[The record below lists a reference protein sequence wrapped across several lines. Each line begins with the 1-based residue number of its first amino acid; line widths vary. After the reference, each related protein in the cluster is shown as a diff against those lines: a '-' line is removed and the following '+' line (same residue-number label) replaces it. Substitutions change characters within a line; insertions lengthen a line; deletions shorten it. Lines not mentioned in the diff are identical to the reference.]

1 MRHALAAIAFLALL
15 LPIAQ
20 ACVWLERADMHVI
33 SQNGYPIEGATI
45 KMTYQRHNA
54 NESDTNDTMKSD
66 ANGFASYRMCDEALD
81 GIIYGYNITVTEPYF
96 GGVKFLPQAYAP
108 SRGGVNS
115 LYFVYE
121 FNLYNLTVDV
131 KGRNGLPAPNAN
143 ITITGGGRTKNLT
156 ATTGSAWAVIL
167 AGDYTVSTVF
177 PDNTTAN
184 QTVTV
189 RNITQSILLVQSP
202 LTSKT
207 LTVKLADDLGQP
219 LENFTVLLDV
229 GGDTPLEA
237 LSNASGTAR
246 LDGIQVFFA
255 RLEVQKDN
263 RTLYSAP
270 LQLAN
275 STSLNITLDINPP
288 NIAGVNASYRNV
300 GDASNDIYEIKVN
313 ADITD
318 AGTRPGLGAKVF
330 YEINGGQL
338 LSADMGQSGGAFTG
352 TLTFPNIDAPFDI
365 MYYVNAT
372 DAAGNSRVSSRTTM
386 PVEPVPPISLITPT
400 PTPTPG
406 GGNGTGG
413 GILGPVA
420 GMLESVSTYIWALI
434 ILVLVILGGT
444 VFVFVAMNAFFYMNS
459 RQLKK
464 P

>member
-1 MRHALAAIAFLALL
+1 M
-15 LPIAQ
+15 
-20 ACVWLERADMHVI
+20 
-33 SQNGYPIEGATI
+33 
-45 KMTYQRHNA
+45 
-54 NESDTNDTMKSD
+54 
-66 ANGFASYRMCDEALD
+66 
-81 GIIYGYNITVTEPYF
+81 
-96 GGVKFLPQAYAP
+96 
-108 SRGGVNS
+108 
-115 LYFVYE
+115 
-121 FNLYNLTVDV
+121 
-131 KGRNGLPAPNAN
+131 
-143 ITITGGGRTKNLT
+143 
-156 ATTGSAWAVIL
+156 
-167 AGDYTVSTVF
+167 
-177 PDNTTAN
+177 
-184 QTVTV
+184 
-189 RNITQSILLVQSP
+189 
-202 LTSKT
+202 
-207 LTVKLADDLGQP
+207 P